1 MREVLA
7 NQKWRIFLMNNNNII
22 IIIIDCAHTIQ
33 CVVNAQMEVSTGFM

>member
-22 IIIIDCAHTIQ
+22 IIIIDCTHTIQ

>member
-7 NQKWRIFLMNNNNII
+7 NQKWLIFLMNNNNYY
-22 IIIIDCAHTIQ
+22 IIIDCAHTIQ